1 MIRNFPKVTQPENRS
16 ARFELPEYK
25 ARAFNLSALL
35 PPGFIINEKS
45 SRPTAK
51 QRGVRRLR
59 LSQESP
65 LASRPWESFPPTLGH
80 FPICQMKFASGDL
93 QGPAGSESVILQE
106 RGPSS
111 GSRSAGDKPPAAGR
125 GRGVMGRLSLISS
138 A

>member
-51 QRGVRRLR
+51 QPGVRRSNLLWPQGLGKGPPLPR
-59 LSQESP
+59 GISP
-65 LASRPWESFPPTLGH
+65 
-80 FPICQMKFASGDL
+80 
-93 QGPAGSESVILQE
+93 SV
-106 RGPSS
+106 
-111 GSRSAGDKPPAAGR
+111 K
-125 GRGVMGRLSLISS
+125 
-138 A
+138 